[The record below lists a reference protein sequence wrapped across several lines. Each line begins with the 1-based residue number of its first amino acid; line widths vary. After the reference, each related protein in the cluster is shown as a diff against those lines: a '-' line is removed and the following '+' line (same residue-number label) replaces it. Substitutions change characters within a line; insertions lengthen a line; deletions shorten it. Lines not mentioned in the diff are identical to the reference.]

1 MKFEIYSD
9 LGGSWRWRARAQ
21 NKKLVAAS
29 GESFAQK
36 HNAIRAA
43 KAFVR
48 SLISANFKNKIKYEV
63 EVVEKK

>member
-1 MKFEIYSD
+1 MKFEIYCD
-9 LGGSWRWRARAQ
+9 DGKNWRWRARAQ

-29 GESFAQK
+29 GEAFAQK

-48 SLISANFKNKIKYEV
+48 SLVNANFANKLKFDVIEA
-63 EVVEKK
+63 E

>member
-1 MKFEIYSD
+1 MKFEIYPD
-9 LGGSWRWRARAQ
+9 VGTSWRWRARAQ

-48 SLISANFKNKIKYEV
+48 SLVGANFKNKVVFEV
-63 EVVEKK
+63 AEK

>member
-1 MKFEIYSD
+1 MKFEIYPD
-9 LGGSWRWRARAQ
+9 VGNTWRWRARAQ

-48 SLISANFKNKIKYEV
+48 SLLGANFKNK
-63 EVVEKK
+63 VVFDVAEK